1 MKRFTK
7 PTCIFL
13 SSDDH
18 IAEDEEHLVRR
29 KYKIDYSSFK
39 VNIDGL
45 CVVYLKT
52 GMLYMEK
59 CNVRIRPLNIS
70 RGIKLTTVLALDNT
84 KLKLLSCEIQ
94 GQITLSS
101 VGVAV
106 FNADASMSLCKIY
119 NHIEGGIIIMN
130 EVSYNVKITD
140 CTFSDNKFCGIAING
155 PRTEPVI
162 EKCIFTGNDGA
173 GVICGKKTCPK
184 VLRII

>member
-1 MKRFTK
+1 MLVT
-7 PTCIFL
+7 
-13 SSDDH
+13 SDDN
-18 IAEDEEHLVRR
+18 IAEDEEHLARR
-29 KYKIDYSSFK
+29 KYKIDFNSFK
-39 VNIDGL
+39 VSIDGL

-70 RGIKLTTVLALDNT
+70 RGIKLTAVLALENT

-106 FNADASMSLCKIY
+106 FNADVSMSLCKLY
-119 NHIEGGIIIMN
+119 NHIEGGMFITN
-130 EVSYNVKITD
+130 EVSYVSKITD
-140 CTFSDNKFCGIAING
+140 CTFSDNKLFGVAVNG
-155 PRTEPVI
+155 PRTESII
-162 EKCIFTGNDGA
+162 EKCIFTGNDGF

-184 VLRII
+184 VCY